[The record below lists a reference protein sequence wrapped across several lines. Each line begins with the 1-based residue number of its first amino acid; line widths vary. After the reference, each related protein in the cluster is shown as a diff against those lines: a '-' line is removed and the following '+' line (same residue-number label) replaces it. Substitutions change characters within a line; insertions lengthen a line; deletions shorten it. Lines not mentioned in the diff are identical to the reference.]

1 MEKFTILLLAGITNG
16 SVYGLIGLS
25 LSLIYST
32 SRIINFAQ
40 GEFVMLGAMMTIF
53 FMVTLKLPIAVTI
66 PGVLVVL
73 LLAALCLERFVYRA
87 LMARQAAPL
96 TTMIGTFAGA
106 VILAGLALLI
116 WGPNQLYVPPV
127 FSLSPVTIAGVT
139 TTTQQV
145 AIIVSFIVL
154 MAGFW
159 WLLYRTSFGLCV
171 RATGVNPKVAL
182 LMGVR
187 SERIIRFGF
196 LFSAGVSGIAG
207 ILLGPL
213 LGGQFSMGLLLTVK
227 GFMAAIVGGLG
238 SMFAAAAGGILIGLL
253 EAMVTGYGT
262 SLYSEPILF
271 GLVLIVLL
279 VRPYGLL
286 GEFEASKR

>member
-32 SRIINFAQ
+32 SRVINFAQ

-53 FMVTLKLPIAVTI
+53 FMVTLQLPGVVAV

-73 LLAALCLERFVYRA
+73 LIAGLCLERFVYRA
-87 LMARQAAPL
+87 LAARNAEPL
-96 TTMIGTFAGA
+96 TVIIGTFAGA
-106 VILAGLALLI
+106 VILAGLALVI

-127 FSLSPVTIAGVT
+127 FSLSPMMIAGVT
-139 TTTQQV
+139 TTAQQI
-145 AIIVSFIVL
+145 AIILSFVAL

-182 LMGVR
+182 LMGIR